1 MFRKASE
8 TVHALSFYGIVNDTL
23 VPLAF
28 YLRLASSS
36 FSTSQHLSSAR
47 LTVLLSAFYLSP
59 LFFHYLFIFYGPTFP
74 FCLYC
79 VFLWRLRRL
88 GFDSYKVQ
96 MCSLEKQQVSVPP
109 VFAS

>member
-8 TVHALSFYGIVNDTL
+8 TAHAFSFYGIVNDTL
-23 VPLAF
+23 VPPAF